1 MLRRA
6 VRWSLHR
13 PHLLAWACIWALI
26 LGGLFVSDIPI
37 DLLPNL
43 APVEVT
49 IETEAPG
56 LVAQQVEET
65 VTDPIES
72 ALLGTAGVSG
82 VSSRS
87 AQGLSVIVVR
97 FAPEADPTSS
107 RQLVSENLA
116 RVGALPPGVSA
127 PRVSPPVAPGPDLLA
142 IGFTSDKLSAMD
154 LRDLVAWTVR
164 PRLLSARGVSSVAL
178 YGGQIRRIEVQ
189 ARPGDLTDSDLG
201 FLDIVQATRRA
212 TSVAGAGFID
222 TPNQRVLIEPHGQAD
237 TLDAVKDGQ
246 IQTPGADPVR
256 IDDVADV
263 AEAPAPAFGDALI
276 DGKPG
281 VLLVVDR
288 APGANTVETTRAV
301 DATLAQLAPS
311 LSAQG
316 VSVRSDLDRPASFIS
331 DATGGIVRDLGI
343 GLALVALGLAL
354 FMRDLRVV
362 LVTLAAVP
370 LTLLASVVALKVAGL
385 TLNAMTLGG
394 LAVALGLVIDDAV
407 IDVESIVSD
416 LRDAETRHSSRRD
429 AILAASLEV
438 RAPVLYATF
447 ALTLSLVPLLLLPGP
462 ERVLLAPLATV
473 IIVAALASLLIAVV
487 VTPAL
492 ALLFL
497 QHIRPAREPAVFQ
510 RLRAAQARWLSG
522 AGGRRWPLLLAAAA
536 VALLALT
543 PLLFFRTQLLPS
555 VHDGQLLIETDA
567 PASSSLDA
575 VRATGAGFTRDVAA
589 LPGVRAITQR
599 IGRDATSNEGAGIEH
614 SVYDVALTPTLSS
627 AEQAALAR
635 RIKTMIAGYPG
646 TAALVRTRFDA
657 GQSPG
662 AGSTSLQINVF
673 GQDLDAID
681 VGATRVRTAL
691 GAMPQ
696 RPAVVPARDVEAP
709 VVRVDLD
716 FNKLALDGLSA
727 ADVLDTIQAAFAGE
741 TVAHVYEG
749 PRVIDL
755 AVSAQSGLRRD
766 PEAVGDLLVRSTSGF
781 AVPLRSIANVYL
793 TDDRAVITH
802 EGGLRSDLVDVVAP
816 SGDIDGFAAAARAAV
831 RDHVAMPPNVFVGY
845 QVVNSAA
852 EATRNLAGAYGLG
865 LFAVFAFLTIAFDG
879 RTAALILAAALFAVA
894 GGVAAVAFM
903 GGLLSIGDL
912 AGLAALVG
920 LSMRSAILLIS
931 RVEEAVAGGGKP
943 WTLAT
948 VAGAAGE
955 RLVPLIASTALV
967 ALALAPF
974 AVDAGAAGREM
985 IGPMSIVIIAG
996 LITGAIGDLLV
1007 LPILLFAVWRP
1018 RPVRT
1023 APVAASPTEA

>member
-1 MLRRA
+1 LSVLRWA

-13 PHLLAWACIWALI
+13 PHLLAWACVWTFV
-26 LGGLFVSDIPI
+26 LGGLFASDIPI
-37 DLLPNL
+37 DLLPSL
-43 APVEVT
+43 APIEVT

-72 ALLGTAGVSG
+72 ALLGTAGVSS

-87 AQGLSVIVVR
+87 AQGLSVIIVR
-97 FAPEADPTSS
+97 FAPEADPTSA
-107 RQLVSENLA
+107 RQLVTENLA
-116 RVGALPPGVSA
+116 RVSALPPGVSA
-127 PRVSPPVAPGPDLLA
+127 PRVSPPVAPGPDLLT
-142 IGFTSDKLSAMD
+142 IGFTSDKLSPMD
-154 LRDLVAWTVR
+154 LRDLVMWTVR
-164 PRLLSARGVSSVAL
+164 PRLLSTKGVSSVAV

-281 VLLVVDR
+281 MLLVVDR
-288 APGANTVETTRAV
+288 APGANTVETTRAL
-301 DATLAQLAPS
+301 DASLAQLTPS

-316 VSVRSDLDRPASFIS
+316 VSVRADLDRPASFIS
-331 DATGGIVRDLGI
+331 GATGGILRDLLI

-370 LTLLASVVALKVAGL
+370 LTLIAAVVVLKATGL

-416 LRDAETRHSSRRD
+416 LRDAERQQGSRLE

-438 RAPVLYATF
+438 RAPVLYATL
-447 ALTLSLVPLLLLPGP
+447 AMTLSLVPLLFLPGP

-473 IIVAALASLLIAVV
+473 IIVAALVSLLIAIV

-492 ALLFL
+492 ALIFL
-497 QHIRPAREPAVFQ
+497 RHIGPAREPAVFQ

-522 AGGRRWPLLLAAAA
+522 VGARRWPALLLAGA
-536 VALLALT
+536 VVALALT
-543 PLLFFRTQLLPS
+543 PLLFFRTELLPS
-555 VHDGQLLIETDA
+555 VHDSQFLIEADA
-567 PASSSLDA
+567 PASSSIDA
-575 VRATGAGFTRDVAA
+575 VRATGIALTHDLAA
-589 LPGVRAITQR
+589 LPGVRAVTQR
-599 IGRDATSNEGAGIEH
+599 IGRDATSSEGAGIEH
-614 SVYDVALTPTLSS
+614 SVYDVAVTPTLSG
-627 AEQAALAR
+627 AQQTALAR
-635 RIKTMIAGYPG
+635 RIETMLAGYPG
-646 TAALVRTRFDA
+646 TSALVRSRFDA
-657 GQSPG
+657 GQAQG
-662 AGSTSLQINVF
+662 AGSTSVQIKVF

-681 VGATRVRTAL
+681 LGATRVRAAL

-696 RPAVVPARDVEAP
+696 RPTLAPARDVEAP
-709 VVRVDLD
+709 VVRVDLN

-741 TVAHVYEG
+741 TVAHIYEG

-766 PEAVGDLLVRSTSGF
+766 PEGVGDLLVRSTSGF

-793 TDDRAVITH
+793 TDDRDVISH
-802 EGGLRSDLVDVVAP
+802 EGGLRSDLVEAVAP
-816 SGDIDGFAAAARAAV
+816 AGDVDSFAAAARAAV
-831 RDHVAMPPNVFVGY
+831 QNHAALPPSVFVGY

-852 EATRNLAGAYGLG
+852 EATRNLAWAYGLG
-865 LFAVFAFLTIAFDG
+865 IFAVFAFLTIAFDG
-879 RTAALILAAALFAVA
+879 RTAAVILAATLFAFV
-894 GGVAAVAFM
+894 GGVAAVALA
-903 GGLLSIGDL
+903 GGLLSIGEM

-931 RVEEAVAGGGKP
+931 RAEEAVAGGGKS

-955 RLVPLIASTALV
+955 RLVPLLASTALV
-967 ALALAPF
+967 VLALAPF
-974 AVDAGAAGREM
+974 AVDAGAAGREI

-996 LITGAIGDLLV
+996 VITGAIGDLLV
-1007 LPILLFAVWRP
+1007 LPVMLFVFWRP
-1018 RPVRT
+1018 R
-1023 APVAASPTEA
+1023 APFRPPAQPS